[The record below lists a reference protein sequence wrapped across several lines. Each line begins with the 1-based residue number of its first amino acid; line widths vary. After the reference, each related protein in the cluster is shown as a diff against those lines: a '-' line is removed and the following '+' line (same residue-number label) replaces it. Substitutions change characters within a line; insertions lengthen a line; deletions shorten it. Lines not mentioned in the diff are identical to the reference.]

1 MAVSWFPAAYQWG
14 KISWSFFFFCVV
26 SQRAPKDAS
35 ATAITVWILLGNI
48 WGSWNSTG
56 LFSFSAAKWKQGG
69 NQRTAGAARPRD
81 EPNLCTKTSF
91 SCTLAVIL
99 TICLQQLCFWWEGG
113 QQEVVA
119 PPQTAQAL
127 TQQRTICS
135 KITKARLKS
144 GEKNSSG
151 EHRTLSRRV
160 WCCCLHTFVKTT
172 CRDGRTQ
179 KDVTRRRSS
188 YLFFKYLQPLTLG
201 NECKAAFL
209 AVTPSDGSKTIKKNF
224 QTKHFT
230 LFFGFPG
237 VAFTGVPPSL
247 TFFSPGHRSGPFGAL
262 PVSVGQLLEHF
273 LCS

>member
-99 TICLQQLCFWWEGG
+99 TVCLQQLCFWWEGG

-144 GEKNSSG
+144 REKTRLGSAEPCQDESDAVVFT
-151 EHRTLSRRV
+151 RSWKQRV
-160 WCCCLHTFVKTT
+160 AMEELKKMWREEEV
-172 CRDGRTQ
+172 
-179 KDVTRRRSS
+179 
-188 YLFFKYLQPLTLG
+188 LT
-201 NECKAAFL
+201 
-209 AVTPSDGSKTIKKNF
+209 S
-224 QTKHFT
+224 
-230 LFFGFPG
+230 
-237 VAFTGVPPSL
+237 
-247 TFFSPGHRSGPFGAL
+247 FSNI
-262 PVSVGQLLEHF
+262 
-273 LCS
+273 CSH